1 MGHYRYT
8 MRAMSA
14 IVRIL
19 DLEPGRPPVVS
30 LSPDHVAPPPPGTL
44 RWIDIKEQTEAEMAI
59 LGERFRFHPLTL
71 EDCLHFDQRPKVEE
85 YENHLFVVLHA
96 FSVADERSCDAAPKE
111 VHIFLGR
118 ENYLISVHTSD
129 IAPLEAVWKRAASD
143 SSLAARGADFLL
155 YLISDA
161 VVDAN
166 FPILDRINDSLEQ
179 IEDSVLERHDPA
191 DLTRIF
197 ELKRTL
203 VLMRK
208 VLSPQRD
215 VFALLARRGDPRI
228 SEKTSLYFRDVYDHL
243 VRIYESIDA
252 GRDLL
257 GNALDAY
264 LSMTSSRTNEIVKRL
279 TLLSAVF
286 LPLTFIT
293 GFFGQNFEHLPFH
306 SDALM
311 YAMIATCVIIP
322 SAMVFVFKR
331 SGWF

>member
-1 MGHYRYT
+1 MHVMT
-8 MRAMSA
+8 ATF
-14 IVRIL
+14 RIL
-19 DLEPGRPPVVS
+19 DLVPGSTPVPS
-30 LSPDHVAPPPPGTL
+30 DSPDCVAPPPPGTL
-44 RWIDIKEQTEAEMAI
+44 RWIDIKQQSEMEMKI
-59 LGERFRFHPLTL
+59 LSERFRFHPLTL

-85 YENHLFVVLHA
+85 YDDYLFVVLHA
-96 FSVADERSCDAAPKE
+96 FSCPGESCEAEPAE
-111 VHIFLGR
+111 VHLFIGR
-118 ENYLISVHTSD
+118 ENYLVTVHTED
-129 IAPLEAVWKRAASD
+129 VPAIDTVWKRVAGD
-143 SSLAARGADFLL
+143 TTLAARGADFLL
-155 YLISDA
+155 YLVSDA
-161 VVDAN
+161 IVDAN
-166 FPILDRINDSLEQ
+166 FPILDRINDALET

-208 VLSPQRD
+208 VLSPERD
-215 VFALLARRGDPRI
+215 VLALLAKRGDTRI
-228 SEKTSLYFRDVYDHL
+228 SEKTALYLRDVYDHL
-243 VRIYESIDA
+243 VRIYESIDT

-264 LSMTSSRTNEIVKRL
+264 LSMSSNRTNEIMKRL

-311 YAMIATCVIIP
+311 YAMLGCCIAIP
-322 SAMVFVFKR
+322 TAMVLVFKR

>member
-1 MGHYRYT
+1 
-8 MRAMSA
+8 MSA
-14 IVRIL
+14 TLRIL
-19 DLEPGRPPVVS
+19 DVPPEGSSSVTDRPEQ
-30 LSPDHVAPPPPGTL
+30 VAPPPSGIL
-44 RWIDIKEQTEAEMAI
+44 RWIDVAAQEESVIKL
-59 LGERFRFHPLTL
+59 LGDRFGFHPLTL
-71 EDCLHFDQRPKVEE
+71 EDCLHFDQRPKLEE
-85 YENHLFVVLHA
+85 YSDYLFLVLHA
-96 FSVADERSCDAAPKE
+96 FCLPKGDVCDVEPQE
-111 VHIFLGR
+111 VHFFLGR
-118 ENYLISVHTSD
+118 DYLVTVHAAELASLD
-129 IAPLEAVWKRAASD
+129 AVWKRVEGDAS
-143 SSLAARGADFLL
+143 LGRRGVDFLV

-166 FPILDRINDSLEQ
+166 FPIIDRLNDALED
-179 IEDSVLERHDPA
+179 IEDSVLRRQDQH

-208 VLSPQRD
+208 VLSPERD
-215 VFALLARRGDPRI
+215 VFAMLSKRGDPRI
-228 SEKTSLYFRDVYDHL
+228 AEKTALYFRDVYDHL
-243 VRIYESIDA
+243 VRIYESIDT

-264 LSMTSSRTNEIVKRL
+264 LSMASNRTNEIMKRL

-293 GFFGQNFEHLPFH
+293 GFFGQNFEHLPMH

-311 YAMIATCVIIP
+311 YSMVAACVLIP
-322 SAMVFVFKR
+322 SGMVLWFKR

>member
-1 MGHYRYT
+1 

-30 LSPDHVAPPPPGTL
+30 LSLDHVAPPPPGTL
-44 RWIDIKEQTEAEMAI
+44 RWIDIKEQTEAEMAV

-96 FSVADERSCDAAPKE
+96 FSVADEHSCDAAPKE

-129 IAPLEAVWKRAASD
+129 IAPLEAVWKRAAGD
-143 SSLAARGADFLL
+143 SSLAGRGADFLL

-264 LSMTSSRTNEIVKRL
+264 LSMTSSRTNEIMKRL

-293 GFFGQNFEHLPFH
+293 GFFGQNFEHLPFD

-311 YAMIATCVIIP
+311 YAMIAACVIIP

>member
-1 MGHYRYT
+1 
-8 MRAMSA
+8 MSA
-14 IVRIL
+14 VSRIL
-19 DLEPGRPPVVS
+19 DLVPDAMPAISES
-30 LSPDHVAPPPPGTL
+30 LDAMGPPPQGTL
-44 RWIDIKEQTEAEMAI
+44 RWVDIQAQSEAEMKVLA
-59 LGERFRFHPLTL
+59 ERFRFHPLTL

-85 YENHLFVVLHA
+85 YEGYLFIVLHA
-96 FSVADERSCDAAPKE
+96 FGCSDQRSCDAEPLE
-111 VHIFLGR
+111 VHVFLGPG
-118 ENYLISVHTSD
+118 YLVTVHTTP
-129 IAPLEAVWKRAASD
+129 IPPLEAVWKRATSDPGLAS
-143 SSLAARGADFLL
+143 RGADFLL

-166 FPILDRINDSLEQ
+166 FPILDRINDALEE
-179 IEDSVLERHDPA
+179 IEDSVLERHDPR
-191 DLTRIF
+191 DLSRIF

-208 VLSPQRD
+208 VLSPERD
-215 VFALLARRGDPRI
+215 VFAVLSKRGDPRI
-228 SEKTSLYFRDVYDHL
+228 SEKTALYFRDVYDHL

-264 LSMTSSRTNEIVKRL
+264 LSMASNRTNEIMKRL

-286 LPLTFIT
+286 LPLTFVT

-306 SDALM
+306 SDAFM
-311 YAMIATCVIIP
+311 YSMVVSCVLIP
-322 SAMVFVFKR
+322 SAMVLIFRR